1 MIVILKHEARQE
13 QIDRLK
19 GKIYN
24 GTATRADITRLTRRL
39 GDEIARVYGWEIP
52 KPKLKQQEAR

>member
-19 GKIYN
+19 GKIYD
-24 GTATRADITRLTRRL
+24 GVATRADITRLTRRL

-52 KPKLKQQEAR
+52 KPKVKQKEAR

>member
-1 MIVILKHEARQE
+1 VTEE